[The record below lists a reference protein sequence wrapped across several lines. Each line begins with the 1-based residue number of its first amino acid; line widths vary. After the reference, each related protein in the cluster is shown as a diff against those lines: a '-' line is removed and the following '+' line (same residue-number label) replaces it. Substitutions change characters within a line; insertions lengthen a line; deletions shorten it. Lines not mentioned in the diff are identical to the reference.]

1 MEERRIKT
9 FIELTRQT
17 LDEESIGEKDFRQ
30 RSRRL
35 TGDRRTDEKRRRDH
49 LTRKQ

>member
-17 LDEESIGEKDFRQ
+17 LDEERISEMDFRQ
-30 RSRRL
+30 RTRRM
-35 TGDRRTDEKRRRDH
+35 TGDARTDEKRRRDH